1 MPGKFTIDQ
10 EIDFET
16 IDSEQEQYIK
26 DLQKKISPFILRRLK
41 KDVEKSLPSKSE
53 RILRVELSDIQT
65 EYYKNIITKNYA
77 ALNAGNRDLKY
88 RY

>member
-65 EYYKNIITKNYA
+65 EYYKT
-77 ALNAGNRDLKY
+77 LLLRTTL
-88 RY
+88 R